1 MSAAKLITRA
11 SGVDASC
18 LLKCTSA
25 YFCLSVNT
33 LVGFLYRKGIVC
45 HRVVPS
51 LCASHGSPSGQ
62 VPMPSRCRP
71 VASSGRIRRSVKPGK
86 LLDKQC
92 FDPVVVHVHDLE
104 AECRT
109 FEAIACVRNAAEL

>member
-11 SGVDASC
+11 AGLDASC

-33 LVGFLYRKGIVC
+33 LLGFLYRKGIVC

-51 LCASHGSPSGQ
+51 LCASHGA
-62 VPMPSRCRP
+62 PSRQGSRAFALSSCRLKRP
-71 VASSGRIRRSVKPGK
+71 DPRQVKPGK
-86 LLDKQC
+86 LLDK
-92 FDPVVVHVHDLE
+92 
-104 AECRT
+104 
-109 FEAIACVRNAAEL
+109 